1 MVRNT
6 VKTGQY
12 RCSTVICRKR
22 RASEMQFHLLV
33 VSVFLKT
40 HVKDHGDSFSRL
52 LERRICL
59 VCI

>member
-1 MVRNT
+1 MVRNI

-12 RCSTVICRKR
+12 RCSAVICRKR
-22 RASEMQFHLLV
+22 TAFEIQFDLMV

-52 LERRICL
+52 LERRI
-59 VCI
+59 